1 MHKFVI
7 SSFDY
12 WWILAASGSFSMISY
27 FTGAL
32 GSDTSESMR
41 IISAESSS
49 SPPMASSSE
58 PAAELSSL
66 AKAVAAVLIY

>member
-1 MHKFVI
+1 MIQKY
-7 SSFDY
+7 FDGLKN
-12 WWILAASGSFSMISY
+12 LAFY
-27 FTGAL
+27 LPL